1 MIVFLLCT
9 LSYSISLTNSSM
21 SVFECTELGEWGEGG
36 PPAARFIRS
45 KDLALIFI
53 INLNYNNDGGW
64 AVGTT

>member
-1 MIVFLLCT
+1 
-9 LSYSISLTNSSM
+9 M